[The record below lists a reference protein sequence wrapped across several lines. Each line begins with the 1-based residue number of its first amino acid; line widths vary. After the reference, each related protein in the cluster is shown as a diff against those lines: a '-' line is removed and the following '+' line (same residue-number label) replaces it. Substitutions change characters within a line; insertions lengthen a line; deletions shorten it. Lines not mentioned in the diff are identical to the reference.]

1 MLNIAKEHNI
11 SYNIH
16 SACPFDEQY
25 IFGGSIL
32 KGFFS
37 QYSYGMVKMLVNQL
51 AISIFGGVLAM
62 ATSAAGND
70 TLTLVVSIFAVL
82 FYLFLLYNM
91 TWEIGAKDKISVDVG
106 KKPYRPYVGVVM
118 AVIANIPNL
127 IIALA
132 YAIGSTFAT
141 VNGNVAAIS
150 KLIAMVA
157 EGMYFGAISVI
168 KIGDTAIHHYWWT
181 YFLMTVPAIVTSTVA
196 YLLGHR
202 NFRFV
207 AGYIN
212 KKLDNSNK
220 H

>member
-1 MLNIAKEHNI
+1 M
-11 SYNIH
+11 
-16 SACPFDEQY
+16 
-25 IFGGSIL
+25 

-70 TLTLVVSIFAVL
+70 TLTLVVSIFAIL
-82 FYLFLLYNM
+82 FYLFLIYTM

-106 KKPYRPYVGVVM
+106 KKTYRPYVGFVM
-118 AVIANIPNL
+118 ALIANIPNL
-127 IIALA
+127 IIALVFT
-132 YAIGSTFAT
+132 IGTTFAST
-141 VNGNVAAIS
+141 NGNVAAVS
-150 KLIAMVA
+150 KLVAMVA

-168 KIGDTAIHHYWWT
+168 KIGGVALHQYWWT
-181 YFLMTVPAIVTSTVA
+181 YFLMTVPAIIAATVA

-207 AGYIN
+207 AGFIN
-212 KKLDNSNK
+212 KKLDTSNK